1 MPHLK
6 AKVGNFFPV
15 SFFSLK
21 SNINQDK
28 DAGHLI
34 ESGGFYQMLSSPI
47 HASDHVK

>member
-34 ESGGFYQMLSSPI
+34 ESGGSFLSSPI